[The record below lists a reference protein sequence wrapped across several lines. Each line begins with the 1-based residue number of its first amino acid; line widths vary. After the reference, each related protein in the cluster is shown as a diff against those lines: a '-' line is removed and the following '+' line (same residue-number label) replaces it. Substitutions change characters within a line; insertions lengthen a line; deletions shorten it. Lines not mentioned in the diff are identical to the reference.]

1 MHDWNKWLEPPLK
14 ATVKVWNYDCGL
26 FLNAASTFDT
36 VDEKAALVDQV
47 SILLQL
53 WSDAQD

>member
-1 MHDWNKWLEPPLK
+1 MIVD
-14 ATVKVWNYDCGL
+14 